1 MHNTIKLTEDLY
13 WVGANNRRLSLFE
26 NVYPIPK
33 GVSYNSY
40 VLLDEKT
47 VLLDT
52 IDQFVA
58 EQFFENLEFALN
70 GRKLDYLI
78 VNHMEPD
85 HCSQIKAITEKYKG
99 VKIVCNPK
107 TKKLIEQFF
116 DLKVAESDFMIVKEG
131 DVLNTGKHNLTFVFA
146 PMVHWPE
153 VMVTYDTTD
162 KILFSADAFGTFGAI
177 DGNIFAD
184 ETDFDHRY
192 MDEARRYYTNIV
204 GKYGTQVQAILKK
217 ASTLEI
223 NMICPLHGFVWRK
236 NVSQF
241 IDKYI
246 NWSTYTPEEKG
257 VLIVYG
263 SIYGNTKNAAEIL
276 SVKLAQKGIRNIR
289 MFDVSVTHPS
299 YIIAEAF
306 RVSHIVFAAPTYN
319 AGVFVAMDNLIR
331 NIVAHN
337 LQNRI
342 ISVIE
347 NGSWGVTS
355 GKIIEEELLK
365 LKNTEI
371 LGQKITINSSLKDNQ
386 NDDLEAL
393 ANEIFKSI
401 HKDEV
406 ISEAPAKIDRNALFS
421 ISYGLYVLSS
431 KFENKDNACI
441 INTAMQVTDS
451 PKQIAIAVNK
461 ANYTHEIILKSGMF
475 NLSILTTETP
485 FSVFENFGFHS
496 GRDTEKF
503 ENFDN
508 KERQSNGIYC
518 LTDYTNAVICA
529 KVVNKIDCGTHY
541 LFIGEV
547 TEAHK
552 LCDVPSV
559 TYDYYLNH
567 IKPNPN
573 NKLEEKKKGWICKIC
588 GYVYEGDVLPSDY
601 ICPLC
606 KHGVEDFEK
615 IG

>member
-1 MHNTIKLTEDLY
+1 MRNTIKLTEDLY

-26 NVYPIPK
+26 NVYPIPN

-70 GRKLDYLI
+70 GRKLDYLV

-85 HCSQIKAITEKYKG
+85 HCSQIKAIVEKYKG

-236 NVSQF
+236 NAQQF

-246 NWSTYTPEEKG
+246 NWATYTPEEKG

-276 SVKLAQKGIRNIR
+276 SVQLAQKGIRNIR

-337 LQNRI
+337 LQNRT
-342 ISVIE
+342 ISIIE

-355 GKIIEEELLK
+355 GKIIEEELSK

-371 LGQKITINSSLKDNQ
+371 LGQRITINSSLKDNQ
-386 NDDLEAL
+386 NGDLEAL
-393 ANEIFKSI
+393 ADEIFKSI
-401 HKDEV
+401 HKDDV
-406 ISEAPAKIDRNALFS
+406 TSEAPAKIDRNALFS
-421 ISYGLYVLSS
+421 ISYGLYVLST
-431 KFENKDNACI
+431 KYENKDNACI
-441 INTAMQVTDS
+441 INTAMQVTDN
-451 PKQIAIAVNK
+451 PKQVAIAVNK
-461 ANYTHEIILKSGMF
+461 VNYTHEMILKSGVF

-508 KERQSNGIYC
+508 KERQNNGVYC

-529 KVVNKIDCGTHY
+529 KVVTKIDCGTHY
-541 LFIGEV
+541 LFIGDV

-552 LCDVPSV
+552 ISEVPSV
-559 TYDYYLNH
+559 TYDYYLNY